1 MCEGVVFLTVVFQNE
16 AKLRREL
23 LSVMQ
28 QQHTEQLI
36 KEREQWREE
45 EAQRMEDEVMKEK
58 EKLLKVA

>member
-1 MCEGVVFLTVVFQNE
+1 MCEGVVFLTVVFQSE
-16 AKLRREL
+16 AKLRREV

-45 EAQRMEDEVMKEK
+45 EAKRIEDEVMKEK

>member
-16 AKLRREL
+16 ANLRREL

-45 EAQRMEDEVMKEK
+45 EAQRIEDEVMKEK

>member
-16 AKLRREL
+16 TKLRREL

-45 EAQRMEDEVMKEK
+45 EAQRIEDEVMKEK